1 MDRRFL
7 NAYVDPAPFRLLG
20 RSLYPWCLK
29 YRVRLMALDSPLLTG
44 SRGITPADLIFACQV
59 CAEEQLGAIGWRDQL
74 RIVSLENNPAK
85 FERLLEAFAGYI
97 LVQDWP
103 KFWEQSKAKAGGG
116 GDKGVPWPLSI
127 VANLIASGI
136 EEKRAWEMPEC
147 QAIWLN
153 SALAIRKG
161 ADVAIM
167 SPEEE
172 AFIAEELAK
181 DKAAAAAESP
191 SNPAKETPD
200 DGTIPGA

>member
-29 YRVRLMALDSPLLTG
+29 YRVRLHAFKSPLVDG
-44 SRGITPADLIFACQV
+44 HRDVTPADLLFACQV
-59 CAEEQLGAIGWRDQL
+59 CAEEPLGEVGMIDKLRLLSLSRDQD
-74 RIVSLENNPAK
+74 K
-85 FERLLEAFAGYI
+85 FERTVKAFADYI
-97 LVQDWP
+97 LVQNWP
-103 KFWEQSKAKAGGG
+103 KFWEQSKAKSSGNAR
-116 GDKGVPWPLSI
+116 GVPWPLSI

-147 QAIWLN
+147 QAVWLN
-153 SALAIRKG
+153 SALAISKG

-172 AFIAEELAK
+172 AFIASEKAK
-181 DKAAAAAESP
+181 DAASEP

-200 DGTIPGA
+200 DGTIPRT

>member
-1 MDRRFL
+1 
-7 NAYVDPAPFRLLG
+7 
-20 RSLYPWCLK
+20 
-29 YRVRLMALDSPLLTG
+29 MAFDSPLVTG
-44 SRGITPADLIFACQV
+44 SRGVTPADLIFACQV
-59 CAEEQLGAIGWRDQL
+59 CAEEQLGEVGWRDRL
-74 RIVSLENNPAK
+74 RIVTLSHNPAK

-103 KFWEQSKAKAGGG
+103 KFWEQTKSKSGS

-127 VANLIASGI
+127 VANLIAQGI
-136 EEKRAWEMPEC
+136 SEQRAWEMPEC

-172 AFIAEELAK
+172 AFMAEEEAK
-181 DKAAAAAESP
+181 EAAEAA
-191 SNPAKETPD
+191 SNPAKESTP
-200 DGTIPGA
+200 